1 VSGNWTGNYAEV
13 GAKIYDDQDL
23 VAARRGAANQLGFA
37 VQLALLRH
45 PGMGLAHMEEPVGVL
60 VEWLAAQL
68 DIPAAAFAAYADRPQ
83 TMTDHALLL
92 ARTLGLRPPSN
103 ANLPLVIEAAAQS
116 AWSTDAANR
125 SSPG

>member
-68 DIPAAAFAAYADRPQ
+68 GIPAAAFAARPQ
-83 TMTDHALLL
+83 TMTKRQWRRAEFHLNYFFACPNFN
-92 ARTLGLRPPSN
+92 RLGCIMGR
-103 ANLPLVIEAAAQS
+103 LVS
-116 AWSTDAANR
+116 
-125 SSPG
+125 